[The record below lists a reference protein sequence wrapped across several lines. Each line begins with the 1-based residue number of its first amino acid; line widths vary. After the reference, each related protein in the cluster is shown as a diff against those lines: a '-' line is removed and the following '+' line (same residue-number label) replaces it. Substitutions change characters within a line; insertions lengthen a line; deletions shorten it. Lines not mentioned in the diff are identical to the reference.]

1 MCWRFSWMPLAALM
15 VGQAAYAQ
23 PVGYEEALQAARAE
37 QLLLKAGALRVQ
49 GRREAAEAADELPD
63 PRIRAGVMNL
73 PVTGP
78 AAFEIDRQLPTQIA
92 VGIEQ
97 EIPNLARRRARFGVA
112 SSEIRFA
119 EARLGMAVRN
129 VLADVGTAWV
139 NLYYAQRRIDFART
153 ALADLRQLVPV
164 ANSAVASGAARPAE
178 SLAIRRELLA
188 IEDAITATEAD
199 RETAQ
204 AQLARYIASK
214 EPVAEGAA
222 PAIDVNPEQLRLA
235 LDSNPELL
243 LSDAERDRAEA
254 GIRLAQSEKR
264 PDFGVSATYGRRN
277 PDFGDVL
284 SVMGSV
290 TLPIFTDRRQNP
302 RIAAAEADAAAA
314 LAERDDRLRAIT
326 ARFEA
331 DLAIWRSAARQWK
344 RAREEL
350 LPLAHNRSE
359 LETASFAA
367 GRAELTDVIAA
378 KTALA
383 LLELEILEREQ
394 TTIEAAARLRLTY
407 GEDRP

>member
-1 MCWRFSWMPLAALM
+1 MHWRICWLPLAA
-15 VGQAAYAQ
+15 VIAGEAAYAQ

-37 QLLLKAGALRVQ
+37 QPLLEAGALRVQ

-63 PRIRAGVMNL
+63 PRVRAGIMNL

-97 EIPNLARRRARFGVA
+97 EIPNLARRRARSGVA

-119 EARLGMAVRN
+119 EARLGMAERIVF
-129 VLADVGTAWV
+129 ADVGTAWV
-139 NLYYAQRRIDFART
+139 SLYYTQRRIDLARA
-153 ALADLRQLVPV
+153 ALADLRQFVPV
-164 ANSAVASGAARPAE
+164 ANSAVASGSARPAE

-188 IEDAITATEAD
+188 IEDVLTAIEAD

-204 AQLARYIASK
+204 AQLARYIAAG

-222 PAIDVNPEQLRLA
+222 PTADVDPARLRLA
-235 LDSNPELL
+235 LDSNPEVLL
-243 LSDAERDRAEA
+243 ADAERERAEA
-254 GIRLAQSEKR
+254 GIRLAQSEKW
-264 PDFGVSATYGRRN
+264 PDFGVSVTYGRRN
-277 PDFGDVL
+277 PDFGDVV
-284 SVMGSV
+284 SVMGAV
-290 TLPIFTDRRQNP
+290 TLPIFTGRRQNP

-331 DLAIWRSAARQWK
+331 DLAGWRSAARQWE
-344 RAREEL
+344 RARDEL
-350 LPLAHNRSE
+350 LPLARNRSE

-394 TTIEAAARLRLTY
+394 TTVEAAARLRLTY

>member
-1 MCWRFSWMPLAALM
+1 
-15 VGQAAYAQ
+15 
-23 PVGYEEALQAARAE
+23 
-37 QLLLKAGALRVQ
+37 
-49 GRREAAEAADELPD
+49 
-63 PRIRAGVMNL
+63 MNL

-78 AAFEIDRQLPTQIA
+78 AAFEIDRQLPTQVAI
-92 VGIEQ
+92 GIEQ
-97 EIPNLARRRARFGVA
+97 EIPNLARRRARLGVA
-112 SSEIRFA
+112 SSETRFA
-119 EARLGMAVRN
+119 EARLGVAERTVI
-129 VLADVGTAWV
+129 ADVGTAWV
-139 NLYYAQRRIDFART
+139 SLYYAQLRIDLARA
-153 ALADLRQLVPV
+153 ALADLRQFVPV
-164 ANSAVASGAARPAE
+164 ANSAVASGSARPAE

-188 IEDAITATEAD
+188 IEDAMTAIEAD

-204 AQLARYIASK
+204 AQLARYIAAD
-214 EPVAEGAA
+214 EPVAVGAA
-222 PAIDVNPEQLRLA
+222 PTADVDPDLLRLA
-235 LDSNPELL
+235 LETNPELL
-243 LSDAERDRAEA
+243 LADAERERAEA
-254 GIRLAQSEKR
+254 GIRLVQSEKR

-277 PDFGDVL
+277 PDFGDVV

-290 TLPIFTDRRQNP
+290 TLPIFTGRRQNP

-331 DLAIWRSAARQWK
+331 DLAAWRSAARQWQ
-344 RAREEL
+344 RARDEL
-350 LPLAHNRSE
+350 LPLARNRSE

-394 TTIEAAARLRLTY
+394 AAAEAAATLRLAY